1 MDILKTLTEKLKEA
15 CDESIE
21 HGIYGTGKDH
31 IESIKRLPDEDGA
44 FMFEVTYWIEESENS
59 RRTKKVSLIEL
70 MDFLAGFLAERA
82 TMMAVPSFRD

>member
-1 MDILKTLTEKLKEA
+1 LDILKTLTEKLKEA

-21 HGIYGTGKDH
+21 HGIYGTSRDH

-59 RRTKKVSLIEL
+59 RRTKKLGLIQIMDL
-70 MDFLAGFLAERA
+70 MASFIAERA
-82 TMMAVPSFRD
+82 TRLAVSSFKD